1 MNSRASLLSPVIC
14 ILGHPQPVQMGPSMR
29 FLQEAF
35 QMPSA
40 LRESTQASD
49 SWVGVQ
55 EHFALLCFP
64 IAFLSLTRCVGFQA
78 LLP

>member
-1 MNSRASLLSPVIC
+1 
-14 ILGHPQPVQMGPSMR
+14 MR

-40 LRESTQASD
+40 LRESTQASA

-64 IAFLSLTRCVGFQA
+64 TAFLSLTQCVGFQA